1 MVRLI
6 ILILAAGVGFYCYTN
21 WDNLKESFLN
31 NAAKT
36 QSVQIYNS
44 EMQKSQKEI
53 DKALEF

>member
-6 ILILAAGVGFYCYTN
+6 ILLLVAGAGFYCYSN
-21 WDNLKESFLN
+21 WDNLKASFLD
-31 NAAKT
+31 NAGKS

-44 EMQKSQKEI
+44 EMQKTQKEI